1 MQNNPA
7 SGGTVSDPASIQNHV
22 SGTQVPKATLVD
34 RVAGL
39 TSDGLMLAAC
49 IGVIVVMI
57 HVTAEAIG
65 KYLFSTPMPATQETV
80 QFYYMVGLVFLP
92 IAYIAR
98 GEGHI
103 CVELFTQNMRGSAR
117 NWLNVFTG
125 ILTLIWVCLI
135 AWYSGEEAITTTLD
149 GELQETGNGF
159 LIVWPG
165 RWFIPLG
172 CAAMGLGVAIQ
183 LFRDLRTAITHS
195 PKP

>member
-1 MQNNPA
+1 MQESGAADTGRSATARSSNGDEHQKTGLLDLIAKWA
-7 SGGTVSDPASIQNHV
+7 SD
-22 SGTQVPKATLVD
+22 L
-34 RVAGL
+34 
-39 TSDGLMLAAC
+39 LMLTAC
-49 IGVIVVMI
+49 IGVILMML

-65 KYLFSTPMPATQETV
+65 KYVFSVPMPATQETV
-80 QFYYMVGLVFLP
+80 QFYYMVALVFLP

-103 CVELFTQNMRGSAR
+103 CVELFTQNMGQKSRA
-117 NWLNVFTG
+117 WLNVFVG
-125 ILTLIWVCLI
+125 ILTLAWVALI

-172 CAAMGLGVAIQ
+172 CAVMALSVAVQLIQ
-183 LFRDLRTAITHS
+183 DIRTATKS
-195 PKP
+195 RDAAAK